1 MFESNHNQTS
11 IIWLQT
17 LKKEEVRG
25 EIGEPVANKQMKG
38 TENGKEI
45 GSKRD
50 HTLNIK
56 KKILHCKH
64 KAKFFIV
71 WEMESY

>member
-1 MFESNHNQTS
+1 
-11 IIWLQT
+11 
-17 LKKEEVRG
+17 
-25 EIGEPVANKQMKG
+25 MKG

-56 KKILHCKH
+56 KKILHCVGNGELLTN
-64 KAKFFIV
+64 FEREWI
-71 WEMESY
+71 

>member
-56 KKILHCKH
+56 KKNSSLQTQ
-64 KAKFFIV
+64 
-71 WEMESY
+71 S